1 MGTFNEAIGR
11 WYNELAATWSN
22 PQFYMDKIWVV
33 FKIFLLWI
41 FAKFLI
47 RIGTV
52 AIGRIFSTKMSLQG
66 RAMMDE
72 RRARTLS
79 SLLSNVLRYGV
90 YFFIGLTILEQL
102 NFHVGTLLAGAGIA
116 GLAIGFGAQNLVR
129 DVITGFFIIF
139 EDQFGVGDLV
149 QIGMFR
155 GTVDDIGLRI
165 TRIRAWTGELFII
178 PNGSITEV
186 TNFSKTSS
194 LAIVD
199 VGVAYEEDLD
209 RVFQVLQDVLV
220 QAQQEL
226 PSIIAEPQVLGVQA
240 FGPSEVT
247 IRVVATTKPT
257 ENFAVDRELRRRI
270 KSAFDKQG
278 IEIPYP
284 KQVMI
289 PKNKQEA
296 QPMLQPQGTPES

>member
-1 MGTFNEAIGR
+1 MGTFNEVIGR

-22 PQFYMDKIWVV
+22 PQFYMDKVWVV
-33 FKIFLLWI
+33 FKILLLWI
-41 FAKFLI
+41 SAKFLI

-149 QIGMFR
+149 QIGTFR

-165 TRIRAWTGELFII
+165 TRIRAWTGELYII

-209 RVFQVLQDVLV
+209 RVFQVLQDVLA

-226 PSIIAEPQVLGVQA
+226 PSIIAAPQVLGVQA

-296 QPMLQPQGTPES
+296 QTMPQPQGTPE